1 MIDKHRNYRN
11 QLQNC
16 RSKHI
21 FLSYHAK
28 YVRITAEM
36 SKLRRGILITI
47 KLCLLIYAV
56 LTGIRCFIDP
66 EYSKYGGFLAGLFL
80 PFLPNIVEKVFK
92 CKFSFRISLVYYAF
106 VFAALDLGICMDLYK
121 TVPFFDKAVHFCSG
135 VFSALVGHYALVYFK
150 ANKTP
155 KAFKVMFIMF
165 FSMAIGVMWE
175 FFEFGCD
182 KLLGQSMQQ
191 LVSVGVDDTMYDL
204 LCATI
209 GAALGGYLLI
219 IPNFIEFL
227 EE

>member
-1 MIDKHRNYRN
+1 
-11 QLQNC
+11 
-16 RSKHI
+16 
-21 FLSYHAK
+21 
-28 YVRITAEM
+28 M

-47 KLCLLIYAV
+47 KLCLLVYAV

-165 FSMAIGVMWE
+165 SSMAIGVMWE